1 AGALASCAPL
11 EKPPEAVAASNPT
24 VTYNYEGDE
33 QLLAASQKASV
44 FCSQY
49 QTVPRTVDITDNP
62 DGTDTVVFECVPAPQ
77 TAAVAPPPASPN
89 LSYIYRT
96 DEELLPASR
105 NAEAYCMRYGP
116 RMTSTIVTNADGTR
130 TVTFRCTPA

>member
-1 AGALASCAPL
+1 MPSPGRTAAGAIVRRIPMFMIAAAVRRIELRAAAALLAAGALASCAPL

-49 QTVPRTVDITDNP
+49 QTVPRKVDIKI
-62 DGTDTVVFECVPAPQ
+62 GR
-77 TAAVAPPPASPN
+77 ASC
-89 LSYIYRT
+89 R
-96 DEELLPASR
+96 ER
-105 NAEAYCMRYGP
+105 GGRYVENWGVGV
-116 RMTSTIVTNADGTR
+116 SI
-130 TVTFRCTPA
+130 